1 MQDIKRYR
9 DFSSYIKNYF
19 GTRVQKVSIDT
30 GFTVQI
36 LMEQKVKVVVLI
48 VIIIHLTQNIVNRS
62 KV

>member
-19 GTRVQKVSIDT
+19 GTRVQKFQLT
-30 GFTVQI
+30 LALPVQI